1 MADKKKDIKRY
12 KCINF
17 GACAKA
23 DSQEII
29 EFDAMDVISGTP
41 VCPCCHQ
48 NTLQE
53 EITGGDTPWGKY
65 IAIGVGAL
73 VVIGGGIYGVSS
85 MKGGKTT
92 PESITLN
99 HVSKELVVGEKDTLK
114 ATIAPEGAE
123 GTFVWKRSKDSTLE
137 VSDGIVTALKEGT
150 GKIQVALE
158 GVDGVKEAICEYT
171 IKAKDLPPVVVAN
184 PPQGDPNEKENVTDK
199 NDKAKMKKEPKPIP
213 PKPQPLPKKNLGYGS
228 FSGPLKNGK
237 PNGMG
242 TLRYTTS
249 HLIDSR
255 DPKGRVAQPGDY
267 VTGEWKDGKLIQGRW
282 FGSDNTVKGSLMIGM

>member
-1 MADKKKDIKRY
+1 MADKKKDVKRY

-29 EFDAMDVISGTP
+29 EFDAIDVLGGTP
-41 VCPCCHQ
+41 PCPCCHQ

-53 EITGGDTPWGKY
+53 EVIKDPIPVGKY
-65 IAIGVGAL
+65 VAIGLGVLAIVGGAAF
-73 VVIGGGIYGVSS
+73 GISS
-85 MKGGKTT
+85 MKGGKAV

-99 HVSKELVVGEKDTLK
+99 HVSKELMVGDKDTLN

-123 GTFVWKRSKDSTLE
+123 GTVVWKRSKDQTLE
-137 VSDGIVTALKEGT
+137 VKNGIVTALKEGT
-150 GKIQVALE
+150 GKIQVTLG
-158 GVDGVKEAICEYT
+158 GVDGVEAVCEYT
-171 IKAKDLPPVVVAN
+171 IKAKEEPVVTHEPV
-184 PPQGDPNEKENVTDK
+184 QDPNPEKTEKSVTKEKKTDGSTTYIRPTGP
-199 NDKAKMKKEPKPIP
+199 AK
-213 PKPQPLPKKNLGYGS
+213 LGYGS
-228 FSGPLKNGK
+228 FSGKLKNGK

-242 TLRYTTS
+242 TLRYTSS

-267 VTGEWKDGKLIQGRW
+267 VTGEWKDGKLVQGRW
-282 FGSDNTVKGSLMIGM
+282 FGSDNNVKGSLMIGM

>member
-1 MADKKKDIKRY
+1 MADKKKDVKKY

-41 VCPCCHQ
+41 PCPCCHQ

-53 EITGGDTPWGKY
+53 EPITDGTPWVKY
-65 IAIGVGAL
+65 LAIGVGAL

-85 MKGGKTT
+85 LKGGKPA
-92 PESITLN
+92 PESITLD
-99 HVSKELVVGEKDTLK
+99 HVNKELVVGEKDTLK
-114 ATIAPEGAE
+114 ASIAPEGAE
-123 GTFVWKRSKDSTLE
+123 GTVVWIGSNDQTLE
-137 VSDGIVTALKEGT
+137 VKDGVVTALKEGT
-150 GKIQVALE
+150 GKIQVSLKD
-158 GVDGVKEAICEYT
+158 VDGVKDAICEYT
-171 IKAKDLPPVVVAN
+171 IKAKELPHVQE
-184 PPQGDPNEKENVTDK
+184 PPQGNPNGKENGTGKDDGTNEKN
-199 NDKAKMKKEPKPIP
+199 PKPIP
-213 PKPQPLPKKNLGYGS
+213 PKPQPTPRPKLGYGS

-267 VTGEWKDGKLIQGRW
+267 VTGEWKDGKLVQGRW
-282 FGSDNTVKGSLMIGM
+282 YGSDNTVKGSLMIGM

>member
-1 MADKKKDIKRY
+1 MTDKKKDVKKY

-53 EITGGDTPWGKY
+53 EIPHGGPSVGKY

-85 MKGGKTT
+85 MKGGKPA

-99 HVSKELVVGEKDTLK
+99 HVNKELVVGEKDTLK

-123 GTFVWKRSKDSTLE
+123 GTVVWLRSKDQTLE
-137 VSDGIVTALKEGT
+137 VKDGVVTALKEGT
-150 GKIQVALE
+150 GKIQVTLK
-158 GVDGVKEAICEYT
+158 GVDGVKDAICEYT
-171 IKAKDLPPVVVAN
+171 IKAKDLPPVEAPTQEGQN
-184 PPQGDPNEKENVTDK
+184 DKENVTGKDDVTKGKK
-199 NDKAKMKKEPKPIP
+199 NPKPIP
-213 PKPQPLPKKNLGYGS
+213 PKPQPSTHKKLGYGS
-228 FSGPLKNGK
+228 FSGLLKNGK

-267 VTGEWKDGKLIQGRW
+267 VTGEWKDGKLVQGRW
-282 FGSDNTVKGSLMIGM
+282 YGSDNTVKGSLMIGM